1 MGTPFHLCSLMLWGG
16 GWVSLAKMFRK
27 AQRNGL
33 LCGLVP
39 HLIPLGWYYYNM
51 QMISSFFKD
60 DVEMSI
66 NVKTLFYLYE
76 KMVGLKINFH
86 KSKFY

>member
-1 MGTPFHLCSLMLWGG
+1 
-16 GWVSLAKMFRK
+16 
-27 AQRNGL
+27 
-33 LCGLVP
+33 
-39 HLIPLGWYYYNM
+39 M

-86 KSKFY
+86 KSEFY